1 MSSEAKAL
9 SDTLPNEEAAMEQE
23 KQWLTGLDYVKRF
36 ALVVVA
42 SLFVQITIWAIYSHL
57 NVGAM
62 FSASSALISALL
74 YHGIQLE
81 ENIGLRRRT
90 VFFAAILVPFI
101 LGVVG
106 TVYLFFDN
114 PNLTLYNAEA
124 DGVSPMVELIALY
137 ATRLTINGV
146 ILLLFAL
153 ADGIY
158 LKNRS
163 ET

>member
-23 KQWLTGLDYVKRF
+23 KQWLTGLDYVKHF